1 VELLRHFR
9 DCAGSSA
16 WPARRRPPFCS
27 AACRAV
33 APVRGWL
40 ARLGGNVVTD
50 DLDPHGRRLPIKL
63 DSTSNGEF
71 APVPLD
77 ASLAGANT
85 LASEWADRCAKRLGL
100 ARREFMVSA
109 CGAASTL
116 LAFNAAHAAAERRG
130 GFFEVSADAALEP
143 QLAQAELGKS
153 EFIFDVQGH
162 FVNPT
167 GAWLKTVPAGAKPLS
182 NFEKAQCGLAQDPGD
197 RSYLRCLSGDEFV
210 KDVFLD
216 SDTDIMVLSFVPST
230 REGEPLTIEE
240 AAATRAIV
248 DRMQGSKRLILHGRV
263 NPNQKGDVEDM
274 ARLVGFGV
282 TAFKT
287 YTQWGPTG
295 TGFWMTDDVGVAFV
309 EQARKLG
316 VRNIAIHKGLAFGPK
331 SYEHST
337 CRDIGPIASRFP
349 DMNFLIYHSGYVVG
363 EVEGPYDPSR
373 TDGVDGLVTSLLKAG
388 VKPNSN
394 VYAELGST
402 WRFVSMRDPT
412 SAAHLMGKLFKYV
425 GQDNVLWGTDSIWYG
440 SPQDQIQA
448 FRRFQISDELQAKYG
463 YPRMTPE
470 LRRKVFGLN
479 AARPYNL
486 DAESLRRYVGTDAV
500 ARERATYAERPNPSF
515 ATYGPRT
522 RREFVNLLRAS
533 GGGP

>member
-1 VELLRHFR
+1 MTVWAEKQ
-9 DCAGSSA
+9 G
-16 WPARRRPPFCS
+16 RR
-27 AACRAV
+27 
-33 APVRGWL
+33 G
-40 ARLGGNVVTD
+40 VTQ
-50 DLDPHGRRLPIKL
+50 DLDPGGRRLPIKL

-71 APVPLD
+71 APIPLD
-77 ASLAGANT
+77 ESLVRANH
-85 LASEWADRCAKRLGL
+85 LASEQADACARRLGL
-100 ARREFMVSA
+100 QRRAFMVSS

-116 LAFNAAHAAAERRG
+116 LAFNAAHAMAGRNG
-130 GFFEVSADAALEP
+130 GFFEVSAEAALEP
-143 QLAQAELGKS
+143 QLAQAQLGKQ

-182 NFEKAQCGLAQDPGD
+182 NFEKAACELSSGPGD
-197 RSYLRCLSGDEFV
+197 RAYLRCLSGEEFV

-216 SDTDIMVLSFVPST
+216 SDTDVMVLSFVPST

-248 DRMQGSKRLILHGRV
+248 DRMQGSKRLMLHGRV
-263 NPNQKGDVEDM
+263 NPNQPGDVEDM
-274 ARLVGFGV
+274 ERLKGFGV

-287 YTQWGPTG
+287 YTQWGPSG
-295 TGFWMTDDVGVAFV
+295 DGFWMTDDVGIAFV
-309 EQARKLG
+309 EKARKLG
-316 VRNIAIHKGLAFGPK
+316 VRNIAIHKGLPFGPK

-337 CRDIGPIASRFP
+337 CRDIGSIAKRFP
-349 DMNFLIYHSGYVVG
+349 DMNFLIYHSGYVAG
-363 EVEGPYDPSR
+363 RPEGPYDPKR
-373 TDGVDGLVTSLLKAG
+373 TDGVDALVTSLLEAG

-425 GQDNVLWGTDSIWYG
+425 GEDNVLWGTDSIWYG

-448 FRRFQISDELQAKYG
+448 FRTFQISEELQARHG
-463 YPRMTPE
+463 YPRITPE

-479 AARPYNL
+479 AAKPYNL
-486 DAESLRRYVGTDAV
+486 DLSTLRRYTAVDGV
-500 ARERATYAERPNPSF
+500 AREKANYAERPNPSF
-515 ATYGPRT
+515 ATYGPKS
-522 RREFVNLLRAS
+522 RRQFLNLLSLS
-533 GGGP
+533 GGQP